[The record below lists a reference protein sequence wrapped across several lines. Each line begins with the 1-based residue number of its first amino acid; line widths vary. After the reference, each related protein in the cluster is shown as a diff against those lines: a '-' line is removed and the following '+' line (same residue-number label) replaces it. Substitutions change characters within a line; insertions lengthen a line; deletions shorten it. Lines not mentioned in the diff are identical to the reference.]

1 MKGTARLPGDDNKFM
16 TLFLKAWGMGM
27 QPNECSCAVL
37 AVSDLP
43 TAKRLAH

>member
-1 MKGTARLPGDDNKFM
+1 MKGTARMPVDDNKFM
-16 TLFLKAWGMGM
+16 TLFLKDWGMGT

-43 TAKRLAH
+43 ISRRLAD

>member
-1 MKGTARLPGDDNKFM
+1 MKGTARMPAGGNKFM
-16 TLFLKAWGMGM
+16 TLFLKAWGMGT

-43 TAKRLAH
+43 TAKRLAD

>member
-16 TLFLKAWGMGM
+16 TLFLKAWEMGT

-43 TAKRLAH
+43 TARRLAH